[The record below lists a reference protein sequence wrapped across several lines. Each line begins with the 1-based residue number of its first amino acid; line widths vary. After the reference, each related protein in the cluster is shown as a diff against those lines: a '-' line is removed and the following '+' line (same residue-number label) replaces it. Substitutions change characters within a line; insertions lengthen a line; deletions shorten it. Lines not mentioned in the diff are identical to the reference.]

1 MKHQIEHLDRTCR
14 EQGSK
19 LESITQELEVTSQ
32 QRKELAEYKLHM
44 ESKTKDDER
53 KIEILEKD
61 LASYKSN
68 LENTME
74 ETKELRELKVENSRE
89 LTELRLKKEHLDKEV
104 VDKQRLIDNQQSQIE
119 ELKKERKNLQ
129 KL

>member
-1 MKHQIEHLDRTCR
+1 
-14 EQGSK
+14 
-19 LESITQELEVTSQ
+19 
-32 QRKELAEYKLHM
+32 M
-44 ESKTKDDER
+44 ESKTKNDER

-68 LENTME
+68 LENTMD

-104 VDKQRLIDNQQSQIE
+104 VDKQRLIDNQQYQID
-119 ELKKERKNLQ
+119 ELKEEKKNLQ